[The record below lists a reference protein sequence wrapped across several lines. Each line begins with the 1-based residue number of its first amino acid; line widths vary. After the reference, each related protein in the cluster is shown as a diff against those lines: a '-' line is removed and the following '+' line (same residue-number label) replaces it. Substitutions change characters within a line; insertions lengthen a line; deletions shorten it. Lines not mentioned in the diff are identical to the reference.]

1 MHTFFYIF
9 LILMTE
15 RRLYLSMLVCVT
27 VDFVVIKK
35 ILKDYKESQFKLFS
49 IYNYI
54 KLIDLHSLDVKAE
67 VILSLYVRKTEGKF
81 SFCFIYILWAV

>member
-1 MHTFFYIF
+1 MIFGNMELSEKYFPKISLKVHFFLKTTVNKMHTFFYIF

-35 ILKDYKESQFKLFS
+35 ILKDYKES
-49 IYNYI
+49 
-54 KLIDLHSLDVKAE
+54 
-67 VILSLYVRKTEGKF
+67 
-81 SFCFIYILWAV
+81 